1 MRKAFVRATVVL
13 ALLLLVLPT
22 AFAADEEHGGGQK
35 DLIDFDPFSAIA
47 SIVVFLILLVV
58 LTLTAWKPILKGL
71 QSREQAIQKA
81 LDDAAAAHEQA
92 KALIADY
99 EGRIENARR
108 EAQAIFEEARRD
120 ADSIR
125 RQIETDARAQAD
137 QVVERAKREISQL
150 EDKAWESLMRD
161 AAQIAVEAARAI
173 IEREVNIEQH
183 ATLVNRV
190 VRDFVRGPALKGAAT
205 APARKGPEA

>member
-1 MRKAFVRATVVL
+1 MRKSFVRAAALL
-13 ALLLLVLPT
+13 ALLVLVLPP
-22 AFAADEEHGGGQK
+22 AFAADEAHGGQTG
-35 DLIDFDPFSAIA
+35 LMDFDLFSAIS
-47 SIVVFLILLVV
+47 SIVVFVILLIV

-108 EAQAIFEEARRD
+108 EAQAIFEEARKD
-120 ADSIR
+120 ADNIR
-125 RQIETDARAQAD
+125 RQIEADARAQSD

-173 IEREVNIEQH
+173 IEREVSIEQH
-183 ATLVNRV
+183 ATFVNRV
-190 VRDFVRGPALKGAAT
+190 VRDFVRGPALKGA
-205 APARKGPEA
+205 PANGKGKGA